1 MPRENSPTIED
12 TGNVTLP
19 PSRRELFV
27 DGLSSMLFCADI
39 GRTVFSLCN
48 LIANPKQESQEND
61 SPLIKNILSLAG
73 SAATVA
79 PIYFQECKEIF
90 EFLQHELQG
99 TPRVSAEDNGAEPL
113 VDFHTQLDTGA
124 TLHVI
129 GVVHSETALKNQRQ
143 FIEKAI
149 AAADVYCTEH
159 EEKNCPK
166 PYFPVLSNAAFQ
178 KGKTVHCVDVR
189 QVGGMTTAL
198 KNTLLANIES
208 GLHIVQHS
216 DLHSPITLPL
226 WITRAML
233 VYLFWTTSIFQ
244 PFNQHQYNFSFVIN
258 ARSAWM
264 LKRTQAISKNF
275 RGKNMLLVCGATHAE
290 DIRYFI
296 KNPQA
301 FERRWNLYSN
311 VYWSKDDAEL
321 ATSPLPFQK
330 AESGTPDP
338 MLTPLEPGKEEIA

>member
-1 MPRENSPTIED
+1 MSHERLPAIED
-12 TGNVTLP
+12 TGNVQLP

-27 DGLSSMLFCADI
+27 DGLSSLLVCADI
-39 GRTVFSLCN
+39 GRTVFSLSN

-61 SPLIKNILSLAG
+61 SPLLQDILSIAG

-79 PIYFQECKEIF
+79 PVFYQQCKEIL
-90 EFLQHELQG
+90 EFVQNGLQR
-99 TPRVSAEDNGAEPL
+99 TPLVNGEDNSTEPL

-129 GVVHSETALKNQRQ
+129 GVVHSEKALKNQRQ

-159 EEKNCPK
+159 EEKNSPQ
-166 PYFPVLSNAAFQ
+166 PYFPVLSNAALQ

-189 QVGGMTTAL
+189 QVGGLITAL

-216 DLHSPITLPL
+216 DLHSPTTLPL

-244 PFNQHQYNFSFVIN
+244 PFNQYRYNFSFVIN

-264 LKRTQAISKNF
+264 FKRTQAISKNF
-275 RGKNMLLVCGATHAE
+275 REKKMLLICGAEHAE

-301 FERRWNLYSN
+301 FERRWKLYSN
-311 VYWSKDDAEL
+311 LYWSKDDAEL
-321 ATSPLPFQK
+321 ATRPLPFQK
-330 AESGTPDP
+330 AEPGTSDP
-338 MLTPLEPGKEEIA
+338 MLTPLEPGKEETA